1 MDLKAFYNKIVDSIY
16 GNRKNIM
23 TVSFSILALLLLM
36 IVLYFSSDNFSINSE
51 VNTMFNY
58 IEDRQYTMAET
69 YYEDLEKEFSE
80 AKMNR
85 FNKKVSKKMS
95 SLLINNSDMYINGQ
109 ITKEQYMGLI
119 NVVNVLNHINIDS
132 SSLDGLSKRVEQMY
146 KEENISYELA
156 ISYLQITSSLKGV
169 SESIYEYKQNIKD
182 IYESR
187 NIYKEG
193 TKQQSIKNYHE
204 AVTSYDKVLKEDEK
218 YYALAQSAKKE
229 CVKEMHDYYIAL
241 AKSLAEEGK
250 YEEALKNLSYLN
262 PYYNEEE
269 ISKLEDEYNK
279 SISNYT
285 MTSND
290 IKNLICRR
298 SNEKKEDLSVISYL
312 QTVNGKRYY
321 YGEVLKDDKVIN
333 EVLVD
338 TETKKLYS
346 YKSDKK
352 DYNCNYSDAYFKFN
366 EDDGKIILSIGKESA
381 KEILEEKF
389 AKEEKKYKN
398 IELLDNNQIEK
409 YMNDDLKNMIEKNG
423 NIYYYF
429 SIKMGWF
436 KPKET
441 YMVNIYDKTTY
452 VLTDDEV
459 IYK

>member
-80 AKMNR
+80 SKMNR

-109 ITKEQYMGLI
+109 ITKEQYMGLV

-187 NIYKEG
+187 NIYKE
-193 TKQQSIKNYHE
+193 
-204 AVTSYDKVLKEDEK
+204 
-218 YYALAQSAKKE
+218 
-229 CVKEMHDYYIAL
+229 
-241 AKSLAEEGK
+241 
-250 YEEALKNLSYLN
+250 
-262 PYYNEEE
+262 
-269 ISKLEDEYNK
+269 
-279 SISNYT
+279 
-285 MTSND
+285 
-290 IKNLICRR
+290 
-298 SNEKKEDLSVISYL
+298 
-312 QTVNGKRYY
+312 
-321 YGEVLKDDKVIN
+321 
-333 EVLVD
+333 
-338 TETKKLYS
+338 
-346 YKSDKK
+346 
-352 DYNCNYSDAYFKFN
+352 
-366 EDDGKIILSIGKESA
+366 
-381 KEILEEKF
+381 
-389 AKEEKKYKN
+389 
-398 IELLDNNQIEK
+398 
-409 YMNDDLKNMIEKNG
+409 
-423 NIYYYF
+423 
-429 SIKMGWF
+429 
-436 KPKET
+436 
-441 YMVNIYDKTTY
+441 
-452 VLTDDEV
+452 
-459 IYK
+459 